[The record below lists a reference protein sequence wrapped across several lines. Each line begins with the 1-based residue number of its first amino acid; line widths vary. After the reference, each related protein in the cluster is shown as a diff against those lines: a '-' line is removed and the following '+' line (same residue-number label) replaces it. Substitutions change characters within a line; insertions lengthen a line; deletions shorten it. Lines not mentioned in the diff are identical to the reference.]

1 MAVTAGMALSRKA
14 VASKPMLAKDY
25 ALPES
30 GLLIACGPYNDFR
43 IQAERGRDGKGGK
56 E

>member
-1 MAVTAGMALSRKA
+1 MAVTVGMALSRKV

-25 ALPES
+25 ALPEL
-30 GLLIACGPYNDFR
+30 GLLIACRPYNDFP
-43 IQAERGRDGKGGK
+43 IHAERGRDGKGGK